1 MPSRDAENFSALVD
15 AVAPGAREQRVPMM
29 RGRIVS
35 LAGVAADK
43 VKAPEDVAWVLEGD
57 RGITFSAEL
66 PEGAKLVGGEWWPAD
81 YSGPPLVSFERD
93 VARGLNLKLG
103 DSIVVNV
110 LGRDIEA
117 RIANLRSV
125 EWSSLAINFVMVFSP
140 NAFDG
145 APFNDLAT
153 LRLKDG
159 GTPQEE
165 SAVVKAVASSF
176 PSVTSLRVKDALD
189 TVDGLVRKLLFAIR
203 GASAVSLVSAILVL
217 AGAARRRASAS
228 ALRCHGPQDAR
239 RAGVARSCECS
250 SSNMRCSARSRRSS
264 G

>member
-1 MPSRDAENFSALVD
+1 M
-15 AVAPGAREQRVPMM
+15 
-29 RGRIVS
+29 
-35 LAGVAADK
+35 
-43 VKAPEDVAWVLEGD
+43 
-57 RGITFSAEL
+57 
-66 PEGAKLVGGEWWPAD
+66 
-81 YSGPPLVSFERD
+81 
-93 VARGLNLKLG
+93 VARRLFRPARSSPLSATSRGGLT
-103 DSIVVNV
+103 SSSATAIVVNV

-140 NAFDG
+140 NAFAG

-153 LRLKDG
+153 LRLEDG

-217 AGAARRRASAS
+217 AGALAAGRRLP

-239 RAGVARSCECS
+239 RQAWRDLANVPHRICAARSDRGALRADRRLRHRGGDRVS
-250 SSNMRCSARSRRSS
+250 SR
-264 G
+264 